1 MQEQQIIIKNG
12 RFFDGKGSP
21 ATTKNLQVSNGR
33 VVKIS
38 DEDIPA
44 PAGAKVIDAEGK
56 WVVPGFIDIHT
67 HYDAE
72 VEAMPSLHES
82 LRHGVTTVFMGS
94 CSLSAAVGDPVDIAD
109 MFTRV
114 EAIPYEHLLPLMKEG
129 KTWET
134 HAEYVD
140 HLNSLP
146 LGPNVASF
154 VGYSAVRAQAMGLER
169 ALNAKAKPTEAEL
182 EKMEEVIEE
191 GYEAGFLG
199 LSLNGLYWDK
209 MGGDRFR
216 SKCLPS
222 TYASWKEL
230 RRMVSGVRKRG
241 LNLQAIPNISTK
253 YQIFIYAAFSAGLFV
268 RDALKTSIVSIMDI
282 RSNRLIWRVLSGLG
296 WAVNKLLGGKFR
308 YQFLPVPFDLWAD
321 GFENV
326 VFEEFGAGA
335 AGLHLETVA
344 ERRKLFQDEGY
355 RRTFNR
361 QWNNPF
367 IPKVFHRNFSKATV
381 MDCPD
386 SSLVGK
392 TFREIGTMQGKS
404 EVDAFLDLLI
414 EHGNQLR
421 WYTVTG
427 NDRPKPLAAMMNSD
441 SSLLGFSDAG
451 AHLRNMAFYN
461 FPLRMLRF
469 VNDAEQRGE
478 PVMPLEKA
486 VHKLTGELGEWF
498 QIEAG
503 TLEEGKRADLVVIDP
518 AHLDYR
524 VEEMH
529 EERIPEFGNFL
540 RLVRRNP
547 EAVPAVV
554 VNGKL
559 VAEAGEVLPEIGR
572 TVGAGQFLRATS
584 TESSARASRAANAG
598 SASTRSKQEQA
609 RILSDRAAFVSADHP
624 S

>member
-1 MQEQQIIIKNG
+1 M
-12 RFFDGKGSP
+12 
-21 ATTKNLQVSNGR
+21 
-33 VVKIS
+33 
-38 DEDIPA
+38 
-44 PAGAKVIDAEGK
+44 
-56 WVVPGFIDIHT
+56 PGFIDIHT

-72 VEAMPSLHES
+72 VEAIPSLHES

-94 CSLSAAVGDPVDIAD
+94 CSLSAAIGDATDIAD

-114 EAIPYEHLLPLMKEG
+114 EAIPYEHLLPLMRERKN
-129 KTWET
+129 WET
-134 HAEYVD
+134 HSEYVE
-140 HLNSLP
+140 HLDSLP
-146 LGPNVASF
+146 LGPNVSSF
-154 VGYSAVRAQAMGLER
+154 VGYSAVRAKVMGLER
-169 ALNAKAKPTEAEL
+169 ALDAKAKPTEAEL
-182 EKMEEVIEE
+182 EEMERTIEE
-191 GYEAGFLG
+191 GYDAGFLG

-230 RRMVSGVRKRG
+230 RRMVRGVRKRG
-241 LNLQAIPNISTK
+241 LNLQAIPNVSTK

-282 RSNRLIWRVLSGLG
+282 RSNRFIWRVLSGLG
-296 WAVNKLLGGKFR
+296 WAVNKLFGGKFR

-335 AGLHLETVA
+335 AGLHLETMA
-344 ERRKLFQDEGY
+344 ERRKLFQDQDY

-361 QWNNPF
+361 QWNNPL
-367 IPKVFHRNFSKATV
+367 IPKVFHRNFAKATV
-381 MDCPD
+381 MECPD

-404 EVDAFLDLLI
+404 EVDAFLDLLV
-414 EHGNQLR
+414 EYGNDLR

-427 NDRPKPLAAMMNSD
+427 NDRPKPLATMMNSD
-441 SSLLGFSDAG
+441 MNLLGFSDAG

-461 FPLRMLRF
+461 YPLRMLKF
-469 VNDAEQRGE
+469 VKDAEERGK

-486 VHKLTGELGEWF
+486 VRKLTGEIGEWF
-498 QIEAG
+498 QLEAG
-503 TLEEGKRADLVVIDP
+503 TLEEGKRADLVIVDP

-524 VEEMH
+524 VEEIH
-529 EERIPEFGNFL
+529 EEAIPELGDYI

-547 EAVPAVV
+547 DAVPAVM
-554 VNGKL
+554 VNGTF
-559 VAEAGEVLPEIGR
+559 VALDGEVLPDIGKTR
-572 TVGAGQFLRATS
+572 GPGQFLRADS
-584 TESSARASRAANAG
+584 KRRAQPQRGAAAPHKRG
-598 SASTRSKQEQA
+598 DATTPEPVTHE
-609 RILSDRAAFVSADHP
+609 AAFVRS
-624 S
+624 